1 MSKLPNA
8 PLVEVIF
15 EIRWNSTDKVS
26 LDKFQLLLGSMFS
39 ELKREFPNVINL
51 RPDPAIPFNA
61 FVGMPTHRFSSING
75 YPMYQ
80 LGPGIMSVNMTNS
93 AYVWED
99 FICTI
104 KDVVTVFER
113 LSELQGRE
121 ITIAL
126 KYLDFF
132 KCNFSEINL
141 TEYIKTNFHLNV
153 EAPYFDESPVKTF
166 SFATTRSCSA
176 GTFTMTM
183 NTGYNN
189 INGTQIEGIITESNI
204 SEKISFELLNSYIS
218 EKLPQA
224 HDFLGNFFKQMTQG
238 QLYKSFE

>member
-15 EIRWNSTDKVS
+15 EIRWDSADKVS
-26 LDKFQLLLGSMFS
+26 LDKFQLLLGSMYS
-39 ELKREFPNVINL
+39 ELKNDFPTVIHL

-61 FVGMPTHRFSSING
+61 FVGMPTHRFSSVNG

-80 LGPGIMSVNMTNS
+80 LGPGIMSVNMTNED
-93 AYVWED
+93 YVWEN
-99 FICTI
+99 FIETI
-104 KDVVTVFER
+104 KKIVSVFEK
-113 LSELQGRE
+113 LSELQGQD

-141 TEYIKTNFHLNV
+141 TEYIKNNFHLNV
-153 EAPYFDESPVKTF
+153 EAPYLDDAPAKTF
-166 SFATTRSCSA
+166 SFATTRRIETGA
-176 GTFTMTM
+176 FTMTM

-204 SEKISFELLNSYIS
+204 SEKVPFESLNSYIIS
-218 EKLPQA
+218 ELPKA
-224 HDFLGNFFKQMTQG
+224 HEFLGKFFKQMTEG
-238 QLYKSFE
+238 SLYNSFE

>member
-39 ELKREFPNVINL
+39 ELKNEFPNVINL

-61 FVGMPTHRFSSING
+61 FVGMPTHRFSSANG

-93 AYVWED
+93 SYVWED
-99 FICTI
+99 FIGTT
-104 KDVVTVFER
+104 KKVVDVFEK
-113 LSELQGRE
+113 LSELQGQE

-132 KCNFSEINL
+132 KCNFSEIDL
-141 TEYIKTNFHLNV
+141 TEHIKTNFHLNV
-153 EAPYFDESPVKTF
+153 EAPYFDKTPAKTF
-166 SFATTRSCSA
+166 SFAATRSCA
-176 GTFTMTM
+176 VGTFTMTM

-189 INGTQIEGIITESNI
+189 IKGTQIEGIITESNV
-204 SEKISFELLNSYIS
+204 SEKIPFEALNSYIG

-224 HDFLGNFFKQMTQG
+224 HDFLGNFFKQMTEG